1 MGKGQKS
8 ISVTEAE
15 YALINEGKELLQAF
29 TKARISWGAYLC
41 ALAFGALAAKALEGF
56 LMRCPNC
63 GGETEM
69 KLIKPKVTWL
79 K

>member
-1 MGKGQKS
+1 MAKGQKN

-15 YALINEGKELLQAF
+15 YALINEGKLLLESF
-29 TKARISWGAYLC
+29 TKTHLSWGAYLS

-56 LMRCPNC
+56 LMRCPSC
-63 GGETEM
+63 GWETEM
-69 KLIKPKVTWL
+69 KLIKPKVKWF